1 MLCKTSRRTLLA
13 GDAAHIVPPTGA
25 KGLNLAVSDVRLLAE
40 ALIELYGEKTSAG
53 IDHYSE
59 RALRRV
65 WGVER
70 FSWWATSLLH
80 TFPDTDDFGQR
91 MQHAELDTLTSLES
105 ASRSF
110 AEHYAGLAF

>member
-1 MLCKTSRRTLLA
+1 LFRA

-40 ALIELYGEKTSAG
+40 SLVEHYREGSDAA
-53 IDHYSE
+53 IDSYSQ

-65 WGVER
+65 WKVER
-70 FSWWATSLLH
+70 FSWWATALLH
-80 TFPDTDDFGQR
+80 SIPDTDDFGLR
-91 MQHAELDTLTSLES
+91 MQQAELDTLTHLES
-105 ASRSF
+105 AARSF